1 MLSQK
6 EAVFNAISGFFADNG
21 MDFEPGQKVELSKE
35 QRASITE
42 IVTAS
47 IDAGEVAFSDSAR
60 AKYDSTDKIKGYV
73 SNMVGNWLTKDTR
86 LNGGEKYSPA
96 NPGSRRGQ
104 GDPEL
109 KELKKLFKRV
119 SLTGNQEHIDAVQS
133 AIDTRME
140 ALALSKTKDVEIDTS
155 LIPDSL
161 SHLISSEVSA

>member
-21 MDFEPGQKVELSKE
+21 MDFEPGQKVDLTKE

-42 IVTAS
+42 IVTAG
-47 IDAGEVAFSDSAR
+47 IDAGEVAFSDNAR
-60 AKYDSTDKIKGYV
+60 SKYDSADKIKGYV

-86 LNGGEKYSPA
+86 LNGGEKYTPA

-109 KELKKLFKRV
+109 KELKKLFKKV
-119 SLTGNQEHIDAVQS
+119 SLAGNQEHIDAVQN
-133 AIDTRME
+133 AINERME
-140 ALALSKTKDVEIDTS
+140 TLAAQKTQDVQIDTS

-161 SHLISSEVSA
+161 SHLLSSEVSA